1 MTSIHKLSAI
11 TIALAAV
18 ASAPA
23 LADERAHR
31 REGAQPLAAQQDGQ
45 GHQRRADHRHE
56 SRHESRHEHRDEHA
70 RKHPHKHAHGHAAA
84 HGDAAGAA
92 ELDVVDNAAAAGE
105 RAYGWRYF
113 SDPTAQRAVVI
124 SPEGD
129 YYYSQGKG
137 LRWVAGT
144 PTGV

>member
-1 MTSIHKLSAI
+1 MTSIHKLSVI
-11 TIALAAV
+11 TLTLAAV

-31 REGAQPLAAQQDGQ
+31 HEGAQPLTAQQDGQ

-56 SRHESRHEHRDEHA
+56 HKHEHA
-70 RKHPHKHAHGHAAA
+70 RKHPLKHAHGHAAA

-92 ELDVVDNAAAAGE
+92 ALDVVDNAAAAGE

-113 SDPTAQRAVVI
+113 SDPAAQRAVVI

-144 PTGV
+144 PSGV

>member
-45 GHQRRADHRHE
+45 GHQRRADH
-56 SRHESRHEHRDEHA
+56 RHESRHEHRDEHA